1 MSFSFNKKSELE
13 DGKNSP
19 RFNEIHTGISDPS
32 HKSNLNLT
40 SLVWPKSRT
49 LLSIIS
55 KMYSEKYINAEQRSI
70 LKEMI
75 IDRDST
81 LIKYLNEYEITGD
94 SLKMYQKIIDLS
106 KNKTLRNDEAY
117 SFSI

>member
-1 MSFSFNKKSELE
+1 MSFSFNKKTEME
-13 DGKNSP
+13 EGRNSP
-19 RFNEIHTGISDPS
+19 RFNEISTGINDFNQ
-32 HKSNLNLT
+32 KTNLNLT

-55 KMYSEKYINAEQRSI
+55 KMYSEKYISAQQRGV

-75 IDRDST
+75 IDRDPT
-81 LIKYLNEYEITGD
+81 LSKYLNEYEITGD

-106 KNKTLRNDEAY
+106 KIRKIRIDEAY
-117 SFSI
+117 ALSI